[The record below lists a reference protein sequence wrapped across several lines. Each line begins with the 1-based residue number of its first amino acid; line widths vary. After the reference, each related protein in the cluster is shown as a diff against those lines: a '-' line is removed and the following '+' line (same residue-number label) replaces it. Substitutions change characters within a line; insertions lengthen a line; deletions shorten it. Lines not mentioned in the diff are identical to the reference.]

1 MYKLSNIYLGKYTV
15 IHRNQNTGQHFYL
28 KSENKPSARVQ
39 QFQYLGTTLTNQN
52 FIQEDIRNRL
62 TPGNAFCDSV
72 QKRLSSSLINK
83 NIKVKIY
90 RTKILPVVLHG
101 CETWSLVL
109 REAESV

>member
-15 IHRNQNTGQHFYL
+15 ISRNQNTRQNYYL
-28 KSENKPSARVQ
+28 KIENKPSARMQ

-62 TPGNAFCDSV
+62 TPGNVFCDSV
-72 QKRLSSSLINK
+72 KKLLSSSLISK

-90 RTKILPVVLHG
+90 RTKLHG
-101 CETWSLVL
+101 CETFSLIL
-109 REAESV
+109 REVEGV